1 MRGERVNEIETL
13 SLTQIFSW
21 KIPKIS
27 FIENFQQQLTSSSS
41 SSSSSSELM
50 LLLILGR
57 GHSNFTTFLGAT

>member
-1 MRGERVNEIETL
+1 MRGDRVNEIETL

-41 SSSSSSELM
+41 SELM

-57 GHSNFTTFLGAT
+57 GHSNVTTFLGAT